1 MFSQSLLKFVL
12 KESKKKPSQR
22 AEMAER
28 INFHTVKMI
37 LKDIINRLRII
48 PLTACVL
55 FCF

>member
-1 MFSQSLLKFVL
+1 MFSQSLLNFVL
-12 KESKKKPSQR
+12 KESKKKLSQR

-37 LKDIINRLRII
+37 LKDIINQLRII